1 MSAKLVASTVLIPV
15 RFIPSRSPLSKMSYN
30 LDDSTSKSSYDSSLK
45 SFSSSLLHN
54 PSPQPKLVG
63 FAGGGIEA
71 AKEEGNKS
79 FASLLSN
86 ELLNDENTIPSMRR
100 SSHTSAHDSPISM
113 TPRSKVL
120 QFMPSSSS
128 SLATLASNRLSNIIT
143 LDSAVHECYNRS
155 PIKSNT
161 ERILKR
167 NRSLPRRVPKLPS
180 KVLDAPGMVD
190 DQYTNLLSWSSHD
203 MLAVAL
209 GTRVFIWVAH
219 NSRVFALHEP
229 FGCNPEVIITSL
241 QWIEGGTLLAVGRYD
256 GVVQI
261 WDITTTTR
269 LVRTLKGHDMRVG
282 TLAWT
287 SSTTLASGSRDTA
300 MLIRDLRTPSPCC
313 IKRHKGEITSLAYDS
328 ATNML
333 ASGGNDNK
341 LYLWDTRS
349 QDRYLNRYYDHEAA
363 VTALAF
369 NPHHRGILASGG
381 GTCDRRIVFRDI
393 LKSDR
398 KPVGDWDTGSQVC
411 NLWFSQNTQELLST
425 SGYSSIVPMNQ
436 LCIWKYPSM
445 SQIATIGGH
454 TYRPIHMGV
463 SVDRTTIATGSA
475 DETIRIWK
483 IFPGAQADKSKK
495 IKQESAFNL
504 TKLIR

>member
-1 MSAKLVASTVLIPV
+1 MTTPKRSRKSD

-30 LDDSTSKSSYDSSLK
+30 LDDSNSKSSYNSLLK
-45 SFSSSLLHN
+45 PFSSSLLQY
-54 PSPQPKLVG
+54 PSPQPKLIG
-63 FAGGGIEA
+63 FAGGDIDA
-71 AKEEGNKS
+71 AKVEADKS
-79 FASLLSN
+79 FSSLLSN
-86 ELLNDENTIPSMRR
+86 ELLNDENTIPSTRR
-100 SSHTSAHDSPISM
+100 SSLTGSHDSPILM

-128 SLATLASNRLSNIIT
+128 AVAALNSSRPSNIVT
-143 LDSAVHECYNRS
+143 LDSVAHDCYNQL
-155 PIKSNT
+155 PIKGNT

-167 NRSLPRRVPKLPS
+167 NRSLSRRIPKVPW

-190 DQYTNLLSWSSHD
+190 DQYTNLLSWSSHN

-209 GTRVFIWVAH
+209 GARVFIWIAH
-219 NSRVFALHEP
+219 SSQVFTLSDPSSYTHD
-229 FGCNPEVIITSL
+229 VVVTSL

-256 GVVQI
+256 GLVQI
-261 WDITTTTR
+261 WDASTTTR
-269 LVRTLKGHDMRVG
+269 LVRTLRGHDMRVG
-282 TLAWT
+282 TLAWA
-287 SSTTLASGSRDTA
+287 SHMTLASGSRDRS
-300 MLIRDLRTPSPCC
+300 MLVRDLRTPTQSC
-313 IKRHKGEITSLAYDS
+313 IKRHNGEITSLTYDP

-349 QDRYLNRYYDHEAA
+349 QDRFLNRYYDHEAA

-381 GTCDRRIVFRDI
+381 GTNDRRIVFRDI

-425 SGYSSIVPMNQ
+425 SGYSSIAPMNQ

-445 SQIATIGGH
+445 SQVTAIGGH
-454 TYRPIHMGV
+454 ICRPIHMGV
-463 SVDRTTIATGSA
+463 SADRTTVATGSA

-483 IFPGAQADKSKK
+483 LFPEQQADRSKK
-495 IKQESAFNL
+495 LKRDSAFNL